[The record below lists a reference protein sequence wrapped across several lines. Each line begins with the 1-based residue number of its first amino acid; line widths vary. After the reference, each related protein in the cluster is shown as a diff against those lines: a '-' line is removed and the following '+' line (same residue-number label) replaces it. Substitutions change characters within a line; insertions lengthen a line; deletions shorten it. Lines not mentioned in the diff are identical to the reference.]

1 MEDEPNYLEDHEDV
15 EQIVYEEEE
24 EIEPL
29 DDEEEEEEE
38 EEDSDDKKEKKIKQ
52 RQSDL
57 KEKYNLL
64 ASKKKYPTTYKE
76 LSSKTPF
83 FELSLWQSCKLA
95 EQTVIEFDTR
105 KKEPVKGLYKCN
117 KCKGQEVY
125 IVSLQTRSADE
136 STDAY
141 ANCINCRNV
150 WKIV

>member
-1 MEDEPNYLEDHEDV
+1 MGDEEPNYLEDHEDV
-15 EQIVYEEEE
+15 EQMVYEEEE
-24 EIEPL
+24 ELEPL
-29 DDEEEEEEE
+29 EEEEEEEE

-83 FELSLWQSCKLA
+83 FDLSIWQPCKVA

-105 KKEPVKGLYKCN
+105 KK
-117 KCKGQEVY
+117 GQEVY
-125 IVSLQTRSADE
+125 IVTIQRRSADE
-136 STDAY
+136 MADSY

-150 WKIV
+150 WRV

>member
-1 MEDEPNYLEDHEDV
+1 MGDEEPNYLEDHEDV
-15 EQIVYEEEE
+15 EQMVYEEEE
-24 EIEPL
+24 EFEPL
-29 DDEEEEEEE
+29 EEEEEEEE

-83 FELSLWQSCKLA
+83 FDLSIWQPCKVA

-125 IVSLQTRSADE
+125 IVSVQKASGDE

-141 ANCINCRNV
+141 ASCINCRSI
-150 WKIV
+150 WKIA